1 MTDATALDL
10 HNLLKTDAT
19 NPQPV
24 NVSITQTAAGA
35 VTLSARGRTITTPF
49 LRTQDAKRA
58 LTVLL
63 GHYPAPVSINGEP
76 VARTPFI
83 SYPNLFSY
91 HQVDGLTQVT
101 QRLTAETINHARI
114 HSGIIH
120 AEGLTYVYGGP
131 TMMTAAIPETPP
143 PEDGFAFIKA
153 QFYEMYPNIALTPQQ
168 AAAASYAGPTNGTT
182 LFVCY
187 PPPGAADEQIA
198 EQIQDTNRLIRQTSP
213 WATEPRW
220 NSGLSRHGIM
230 PERAGLEQIWTPN
243 RNGAWVIPQP
253 GQTAARPDATVPQA
267 AAHSLTRALL
277 QNPQTGIIPAEPRQG
292 HPVTVEPV
300 QATIVWADGETADF
314 RGEDI
319 EDGIE
324 FPNQPDHL
332 FQPGKSI
339 AASITITARL
349 KVPGQPD
356 QDFPL
361 PADTLILGHPWEDTT
376 FITPDHPGHPD
387 PAAIAERQI
396 EALWDQDAEEHYL
409 DPRKLTEQHIT
420 WWTRAFH
427 GDDTGFQQEL
437 DTLAAN
443 FYHQSPEPDTS
454 RTSLGTGPNG
464 NSITWRP
471 PDSWDWLDPIIRQ
484 YAPDADAAQLKRIT
498 EAAQRRL
505 EQTAQETLHR
515 AVQEAL

>member
-10 HNLLKTDAT
+10 HNLLKAAPI
-19 NPQPV
+19 NPQPL
-24 NVSITQTAAGA
+24 NVSITQSPDGA
-35 VTLSARGRTITTPF
+35 VAVSARGRTITTLF
-49 LRTQDAKRA
+49 LHTQDAKRA
-58 LTVLL
+58 LSVLL
-63 GHYPAPVSINGEP
+63 GHYPAPASINGEP

-91 HQVDGLTQVT
+91 HQADGLTGVT
-101 QRLTAETINHARI
+101 QRLTAETVNQARI

-120 AEGLTYVYGGP
+120 AEGLTYVYGGRA
-131 TMMTAAIPETPP
+131 MMTAVIPDTPP
-143 PEDGFAFIKA
+143 PDDGFAFIKA
-153 QFYEMYPNIALTPQQ
+153 QFYEMSHNITLTPQQ
-168 AAAASYAGPTNGTT
+168 AAEATYQGPTNGNP
-182 LFVCY
+182 LLACN

-220 NSGLSRHGIM
+220 STGFSRHGIT
-230 PERAGLEQIWTPN
+230 PEKAGLEQIWTPN

-267 AAHSLTRALL
+267 TAYSLTRALL
-277 QNPQTGIIPAEPRQG
+277 QNPQTGIIPAERRE
-292 HPVTVEPV
+292 HNPVAVEP
-300 QATIVWADGETADF
+300 QKASIVWPDGETAEF
-314 RGEDI
+314 SGEDLD
-319 EDGIE
+319 DGIE
-324 FPNQPDHL
+324 FPNQPDRL
-332 FQPGKSI
+332 FQPGK
-339 AASITITARL
+339 AVASNITITARL

-376 FITPDHPGHPD
+376 FITPDHPGHPN

-420 WWTRAFH
+420 WWTRALH
-427 GDDTGFQQEL
+427 GEDSAFQREL

-443 FYHQSPEPDTS
+443 FYHQTPEPQAS

-464 NSITWRP
+464 SSITWRP

-484 YAPDADAAQLKRIT
+484 YAPDADAAELKRIT

-505 EQTAQETLHR
+505 EQTARETLHR